1 MDGLG
6 VTRRGL
12 LKVGGAAAFA
22 AAAGGG
28 AVSVLRGGSQDETPP
43 AGFYLG
49 TYAPAGGAGIARGR
63 LDPAAGTPLVEDYT
77 GEVSAASW
85 LATSP
90 AGSILYAISEQDA
103 GTVSTLTPDLKVL
116 RTTPTGA
123 GPVHVAVHPGGTY
136 LFVSLY
142 GGGAVVTHPIA
153 DDGTVDP
160 ATDTHKHR
168 SGNRTPHAHQ
178 VVVDPMGA
186 HVLAVDLGLDLVFT
200 YALEGESG
208 KLSEVDRT
216 KLARGSGPRHLAFH
230 PDGTFAYVANENDS
244 TVTVCSWADGV
255 LEPGQVIDAAPK
267 TGVPNQPGE
276 IAVSADGRFV
286 YVSNRG
292 SNTIGVFVVSN
303 NGAALNRIADPT
315 CGGDWPRHLALDRT
329 GKRLYVAN
337 QRSGTITW
345 LPIDLTTGLPGAVA
359 GTLAAPEAAQILV

>member
-6 VTRRGL
+6 LTRRGL
-12 LKVGGAAAFA
+12 LRVGGASAFA

-28 AVSVLRGGSQDETPP
+28 AVSVLRGRGQDETPP
-43 AGFYLG
+43 ASFYLG
-49 TYAPAGGAGIARGR
+49 TYAPAGGAGIVRGR
-63 LDPAAGTPLVEDYT
+63 LDPAAGTPLVEGYT
-77 GEVSAASW
+77 GAVSAASW

-103 GTVSTLTPDLKVL
+103 GTVSTLTPDLAVL

-160 ATDTHKHR
+160 ATDTRKHR
-168 SGNRTPHAHQ
+168 SGNRTAHAHQ

-186 HVLAVDLGLDLVFT
+186 HVLAVDLGLDLVIT
-200 YALEGESG
+200 YALEGQAG
-208 KLSEVDRT
+208 KLSEVSRT
-216 KLARGSGPRHLAFH
+216 RLARGSGPRHLAFH
-230 PDGTFAYVANENDS
+230 PDGDYAYVANEHDS
-244 TVTVCSWADGV
+244 TVTVCAWTDGV
-255 LEPGQVIDAAPK
+255 LEPGQVVDAAPK
-267 TGVPNQPGE
+267 TGVTNQPGE
-276 IAVSADGRFV
+276 IAVSADGHFV

-292 SNTIGVFVVSN
+292 SNTIGVFETAN
-303 NGAALNRIADPT
+303 NGAALNRIAEPS
-315 CGGDWPRHLALDRT
+315 CGGDWPRHLALDQT

-337 QRSGTITW
+337 ERSGTVTW
-345 LPIDLTTGLPGAVA
+345 LPVNPATGMLGAVA
-359 GTLAAPEAAQILV
+359 GTLTAQGAAQILV